1 MADFL
6 FRNHIDGYPA
16 TFSFSGKSLG
26 EANFFNKLYFEL
38 KQEFSFR
45 SASNVSSKFII
56 RFFPPTHPPPIFF
69 DMGRMN
75 QHSYSFNQTP
85 TIFFLQTLLLVFKA
99 YLLMSTEFHETILPE
114 NLSLFQRSHEPLSQ
128 AVELRPQD
136 SQFNDDLSPSDL
148 MLGRQ
153 CGHQIV

>member
-1 MADFL
+1 M
-6 FRNHIDGYPA
+6 
-16 TFSFSGKSLG
+16 
-26 EANFFNKLYFEL
+26 
-38 KQEFSFR
+38 
-45 SASNVSSKFII
+45 
-56 RFFPPTHPPPIFF
+56 
-69 DMGRMN
+69 
-75 QHSYSFNQTP
+75 
-85 TIFFLQTLLLVFKA
+85 FKA
-99 YLLMSTEFHETILPE
+99 YVLMSTEFHETILPE